1 MDRQG
6 LEIRSSMA
14 PTVFSAPVWTW
25 FEQTFPQG
33 ATPAQELAWPAI
45 ASAENVLLI
54 APTGTGKT
62 LAAFLAILDRLFRF
76 ELEQAL
82 ASGVRCVYVS
92 PLRSLNYD
100 IERNLRWPL
109 DGICQQLGRQDC
121 PVHVGVRTGDTS
133 AYTRRLMREHPP
145 HILITTPESL
155 SLLLSQETWRP
166 MWRGLDHIIIDEI
179 HALAPTKRG
188 ADLAVSLERLAS
200 YCASDPIRIG
210 LSATCAAS

>member
-1 MDRQG
+1 MHPRSGSTVESNRALG
-6 LEIRSSMA
+6 LLSG
-14 PTVFSAPVWTW
+14 PVRAW
-25 FEQTFPQG
+25 FEETFPDG

-62 LAAFLAILDRLFRF
+62 LAAFLAVLDRLFQF
-76 ELEQAL
+76 ELDQTLE
-82 ASGVRCVYVS
+82 SGVRCIYVS

-109 DGICQQLGRQDC
+109 DGICRQIGRDDC
-121 PVHVGVRTGDTS
+121 PVGVNVRTGDTS

-166 MWRGLDHIIIDEI
+166 MWR
-179 HALAPTKRG
+179 
-188 ADLAVSLERLAS
+188 S
-200 YCASDPIRIG
+200 IR
-210 LSATCAAS
+210 T